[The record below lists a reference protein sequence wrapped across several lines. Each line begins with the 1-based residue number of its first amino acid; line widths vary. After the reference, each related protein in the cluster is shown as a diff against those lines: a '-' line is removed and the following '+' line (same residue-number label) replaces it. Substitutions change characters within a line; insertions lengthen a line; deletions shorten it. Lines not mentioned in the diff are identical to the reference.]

1 MQKSQQTLLTSEGLA
16 QSQAGDVLLLPIA
29 LLAFW
34 TFAYDFILVVRWPAE
49 TIRWFFLAIAVSGF
63 FLLRRL
69 WKKTNATPGKAYQFH
84 LSHILLLVL
93 GIAYAS
99 TALFVRR
106 PNQDDV
112 FYFHRALSQ
121 LSALNQPFFLRQ
133 TGVDMDAAA
142 LSPVHLA
149 SSYEMLM
156 AFLGHYLRID
166 PLYFY
171 QVVGHMAA
179 AFSLPFV
186 LYWCARRFGL
196 DRWAAAIGALLGT
209 AFLLV
214 ADPSPL
220 GALLGVEFSR
230 IAGQPLSSINTAG
243 LFGFATVAG
252 YFWQGK
258 PIVWLL
264 LLPIGLSLSYRYLT
278 RGNRSDV
285 AWLTLLGIAGV
296 GLSNSALYLIPAVI
310 GCSWVAFFALE
321 LIQRKKQ
328 LELWTQIH
336 RGLLLIIPMIY
347 PIGILALLAINIIPK
362 PIDTRAFGPE
372 YIPWREAA
380 DFVMGGPAE
389 HWRDAI
395 LMITVPLLIV
405 RGKNGLFLFL
415 YLCAVW
421 LLCLNPLLAHWWMK
435 NILASCYFRLV
446 YLLQIPLLCAMLAAA
461 GSRLAQPGS
470 SVKDR
475 LATLLAFFAVLVSS
489 LYAYRGLSIVPR
501 DPELG
506 IGWKSP
512 SECQLLPA
520 NLDFA
525 KAAGGYIAHA
535 KLLAPNWTASAELPL
550 LFPQMK
556 IVAPRA
562 VTHYFANAGNAE
574 EGILR
579 RQAQAFVEGDK
590 SGNPQRLRSLEPK
603 FRKVIET
610 GRANAVATPE
620 SESDRVLATLK
631 SIEPGWHRA
640 LEAGGLVLML
650 PSNAEPEAR
659 IRVNT
664 MAWVSNR

>member
-1 MQKSQQTLLTSEGLA
+1 MQKSQQTLLTSDGLA
-16 QSQAGDVLLLPIA
+16 ESQAGDVLLLPIA

-34 TFAYDFILVVRWPAE
+34 TLAYDFVLVVRWPAK
-49 TIRWFFLAIAVSGF
+49 TITWCFLAIAIFGF
-63 FLLRRL
+63 CFLWRW
-69 WKKTNATPGKAYQFH
+69 WKKTNATPGKGYQFH
-84 LSHILLLVL
+84 PSQLLLLVL
-93 GIAYAS
+93 GLAYAL

-121 LSALNQPFFLRQ
+121 LSALNQPIFLRQ
-133 TGVDMDAAA
+133 TGLDMDAAA

-156 AFLGHYLRID
+156 AFLSHYLRID

-171 QVVGHMAA
+171 QVVGH
-179 AFSLPFV
+179 AFVAFLLPFV
-186 LYWCARRFGL
+186 FYWCTRIFGL
-196 DRWAAAIGALLGT
+196 SRWAAAIGALLGM
-209 AFLLV
+209 AFLLA
-214 ADPSPL
+214 ADASPL
-220 GALLGVEFSR
+220 GALLGVEFPR

-258 PIVWLL
+258 PIVWVL

-278 RGNRSDV
+278 RGNHSDV

-310 GCSWVAFFALE
+310 GCSWVAFFMLE

-336 RGLLLIIPMIY
+336 RGLLLIVPMIY
-347 PIGILALLAINIIPK
+347 PIGILALLALNIIPK

-372 YIPWREAA
+372 YIPWLEAV
-380 DFVMGGPAE
+380 DFVIGGHAE

-395 LMITVPLLIV
+395 LVVTVPLLII

-415 YLCAVW
+415 YLCTVC
-421 LLCLNPLLAHWWMK
+421 LICLNPLLAHWWMK
-435 NILASCYFRLV
+435 KILASCYFRLV
-446 YLLQIPLLCAMLAAA
+446 YLLQIPLLCAMVAAA
-461 GSRLAQPGS
+461 GSRLARPGS
-470 SVKDR
+470 FVKDR
-475 LATLLAFFAVLVSS
+475 LATLLALFAVLVTF

-501 DPELG
+501 DPKLG

-525 KAAGGYIAHA
+525 KAAGSYIAHA

-590 SGNPQRLRSLEPK
+590 SGNPQRLQSLEPK

-620 SESDRVLATLK
+620 SESDRVLVTLK
-631 SIEPGWHRA
+631 SIEPDWHRV

-650 PSNAEPEAR
+650 PGNAEPGAR
-659 IRVNT
+659 IRLNT

>member
-1 MQKSQQTLLTSEGLA
+1 MQTSERLA
-16 QSQAGDVLLLPIA
+16 ESQAGDVLLLPIA

-34 TFAYDFILVVRWPAE
+34 TLAYDSILVARWPAE
-49 TIRWFFLAIAVSGF
+49 TITWLFLAIAVSGF

-69 WKKTNATPGKAYQFH
+69 WKKTNATPGKYYRFH
-84 LSHILLLVL
+84 VSHILLLVL

-121 LSALNQPFFLRQ
+121 LSALNQPISLRQ

-156 AFLGHYLRID
+156 AFVGHYLRID

-171 QVVGHMAA
+171 QVVGHIGA

-196 DRWAAAIGALLGT
+196 DRWAAAIGASLGI

-220 GALLGVEFSR
+220 GALLGVEFAR

-258 PIVWLL
+258 PIVWVL

-296 GLSNSALYLIPAVI
+296 GLSNSALYLIPAVL

-328 LELWTQIH
+328 LDLWTQIH

-347 PIGILALLAINIIPK
+347 PIGILALLALNIIPK

-372 YIPWREAA
+372 YIPWREAV

-405 RGKNGLFLFL
+405 RGRNGLFLFL

-446 YLLQIPLLCAMLAAA
+446 YLLQIPLLCAMLAVA
-461 GSRLAQPGS
+461 GSRLARPGS
-470 SVKDR
+470 FVKDR
-475 LATLLAFFAVLVSS
+475 LAILLAFFAVLVSF

-501 DPELG
+501 DPKLG

-512 SECQLLPA
+512 SEFQLLPA

-525 KAAGGYIAHA
+525 KAAGRYIAHA

-556 IVAPRA
+556 IVAPRV

-590 SGNPQRLRSLEPK
+590 SGNIQRLRSLEPK

-631 SIEPGWHRA
+631 SIEPGWHRV

>member
-1 MQKSQQTLLTSEGLA
+1 VNPVLISKGSA
-16 QSQAGDVLLLPIA
+16 DSQAGDVLLLPIA
-29 LLAFW
+29 GLAFW
-34 TFAYDFILVVRWPAE
+34 TLAYQLVLILRWPAN
-49 TIRWFFLAIAVSGF
+49 TIAWCFLAIAIAGF
-63 FLLRRL
+63 FLLFRL
-69 WKKTNATPGKAYQFH
+69 WKNTNAIPGKGYQFH
-84 LSHILLLVL
+84 PSHIFLLLL
-93 GIAYAS
+93 GAAYA
-99 TALFVRR
+99 TTVLFVRR

-112 FYFHRALSQ
+112 VYFHRALTQ
-121 LSALNQPFFLRQ
+121 LLDLNQPIYLRQ
-133 TGVDMDAAA
+133 TSVDVDATAF
-142 LSPVHLA
+142 SPVHLA
-149 SSYEMLM
+149 TSHEMLM

-171 QVVGHMAA
+171 QVVGHIVA

-196 DRWAAAIGALLGT
+196 DRWAAAIGALLGI

-220 GALLGVEFSR
+220 GALLGVEFPR

-258 PIVWLL
+258 PIVWVL
-264 LLPIGLSLSYRYLT
+264 LLPIGLSLSYRYVT

-296 GLSNSALYLIPAVI
+296 GLSNSALYLIPTVI

-321 LIQRKKQ
+321 VIQRKKQ
-328 LELWTQIH
+328 PELWTQIH

-347 PIGILALLAINIIPK
+347 PIGILALLALNIIPK

-372 YIPWREAA
+372 YIPWLEAV
-380 DFVMGGPAE
+380 DFVIGGPAE

-395 LMITVPLLIV
+395 LMIAVPLLIV
-405 RGKNGLFLFL
+405 RGKNGHFLFL

-421 LLCLNPLLAHWWMK
+421 LLCLNPLLVHWWMK

-446 YLLQIPLLCAMLAAA
+446 FLLQLPLLCALLAAA

-470 SVKDR
+470 FVKDR
-475 LATLLAFFAVLVSS
+475 LSTLLAFFAVFVSF
-489 LYAYRGLSIVPR
+489 LYAYRGLSIAPR
-501 DPELG
+501 DPKLG

-525 KAAGGYIAHA
+525 KGAGRYIAHA

-590 SGNPQRLRSLEPK
+590 SGDLQRLRSLEPK

-610 GRANAVATPE
+610 GRANAVAIPE
-620 SESDRVLATLK
+620 SESDRVLTTLK
-631 SIEPGWHRA
+631 SIEPGWHRV

-650 PSNAEPEAR
+650 PGNAESEAR
-659 IRVNT
+659 IRLNT